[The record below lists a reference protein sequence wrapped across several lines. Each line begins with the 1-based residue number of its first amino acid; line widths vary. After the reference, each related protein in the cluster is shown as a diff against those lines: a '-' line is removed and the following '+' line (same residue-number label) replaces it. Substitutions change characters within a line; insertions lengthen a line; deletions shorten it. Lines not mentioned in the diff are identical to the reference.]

1 MTNTPVLFQGQHLRV
16 RLLGSDNEWTYGVV
30 EVASRSGQ
38 PNGLQ
43 SVGIRLD
50 GSIFTPLGLTCGV
63 LLLTIDEKAG
73 SATGALDGCEYEV
86 QTRVSP
92 PPLEG

>member
-1 MTNTPVLFQGQHLRV
+1 
-16 RLLGSDNEWTYGVV
+16 
-30 EVASRSGQ
+30 
-38 PNGLQ
+38 
-43 SVGIRLD
+43 
-50 GSIFTPLGLTCGV
+50 V

-92 PPLEG
+92 PPLEVN